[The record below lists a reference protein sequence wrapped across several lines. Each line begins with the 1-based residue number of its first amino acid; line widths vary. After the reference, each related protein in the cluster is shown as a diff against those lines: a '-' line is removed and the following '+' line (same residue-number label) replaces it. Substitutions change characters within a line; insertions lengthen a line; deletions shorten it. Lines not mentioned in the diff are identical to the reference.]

1 MQSIFNNANHSL
13 RSALPD
19 SLRLQQPPA
28 GSRGASGFAQVQ
40 RFPEFVSV
48 LTSCWSKQESELS
61 PGPDRKLQTQN
72 SAWALQAGAF
82 WKAGVFG
89 GRDLNSCVDNT
100 DNRDLIQAEGGYVK
114 GGMTLKLK
122 QQSRAMRGKKG
133 GLLGLKCSWFG
144 SSHSHVSQEMPGWH
158 QPPLHPREPLSF
170 QMHSV
175 RDAEASGAECLSV
188 NINPEDYKGRAFVKH
203 CR

>member
-28 GSRGASGFAQVQ
+28 GSQGASGFAQVQ

-114 GGMTLKLK
+114 GGTTLKLK
-122 QQSRAMRGKKG
+122 QQSSNEREERRITWVEM
-133 GLLGLKCSWFG
+133 LLVWKQPQPRVPGDAWLAPASPA
-144 SSHSHVSQEMPGWH
+144 SQ
-158 QPPLHPREPLSF
+158 
-170 QMHSV
+170 
-175 RDAEASGAECLSV
+175 
-188 NINPEDYKGRAFVKH
+188 RAFILSNALCQG
-203 CR
+203 CRGFWGRVLECEH